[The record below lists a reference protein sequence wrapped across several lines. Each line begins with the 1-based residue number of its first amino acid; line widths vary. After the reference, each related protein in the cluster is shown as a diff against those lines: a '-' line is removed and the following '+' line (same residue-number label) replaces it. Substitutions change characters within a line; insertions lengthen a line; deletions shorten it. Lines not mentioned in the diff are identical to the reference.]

1 MLATRHNISMNK
13 TPHSIRTAPPVNIKL
28 QPNIHQHDR
37 QQDDRTDHKLQQP
50 LPMKNMKEPNPKPIK
65 QEEQE
70 PTEEDS
76 KEQQPP
82 PGNDRD
88 TTMYRNIPNNDGN
101 EDDDNEDDHSD
112 GIKSDEASSMHSGRS
127 TEEHNMATGLV
138 DSAILDSQLGPYDVI
153 CGRQSVAFNNCGNRR
168 FRMTIA
174 NHVDAY
180 TAMTGRH
187 RKGVFIGHLV
197 QSIITTS
204 GARFYKWHPTTQQ
217 LTELTERQVRAKVGH
232 ALRDMAAFR
241 EAAQQQQQQQQQQGK
256 PENVQ
261 EPKQEQPTITSSSD
275 GTTGPSRK
283 LTTPLVLQQME
294 EDGQLRRPT
303 HPILSSALNLNLE
316 RRGVA
321 TALESTGRQT
331 NNVID
336 QLLNFTP
343 TPATMSQQQQ
353 QQRRVSLLTSVTSHP
368 SSSSNLDGQPPL
380 NSSNNNLTASFSFD
394 SLQPQQQTQHDYRTV
409 SQYNADAIRRIE
421 RERTHNTMNTNTG
434 FYASMM
440 KDSFLPISMNTTSL
454 QCPPSVASTV
464 GMAVAGR
471 KKSLFATASSNANS
485 TNRLL
490 KRRYEEVRHED
501 TGSSAAHHNK
511 NRRMSAKVDPDL
523 FDVDANG
530 VIVKDPFDDIEFIP
544 MENYTMHTNYFT
556 TIKENQDDEN
566 ENENEI

>member
-1 MLATRHNISMNK
+1 M
-13 TPHSIRTAPPVNIKL
+13 
-28 QPNIHQHDR
+28 
-37 QQDDRTDHKLQQP
+37 
-50 LPMKNMKEPNPKPIK
+50 
-65 QEEQE
+65 
-70 PTEEDS
+70 
-76 KEQQPP
+76 
-82 PGNDRD
+82 G
-88 TTMYRNIPNNDGN
+88 
-101 EDDDNEDDHSD
+101 
-112 GIKSDEASSMHSGRS
+112 
-127 TEEHNMATGLV
+127 
-138 DSAILDSQLGPYDVI
+138 
-153 CGRQSVAFNNCGNRR
+153 
-168 FRMTIA
+168 
-174 NHVDAY
+174 
-180 TAMTGRH
+180 
-187 RKGVFIGHLV
+187 
-197 QSIITTS
+197 
-204 GARFYKWHPTTQQ
+204 HPTTQQ

-241 EAAQQQQQQQQQQGK
+241 EAAQQQQQQQGK
-256 PENVQ
+256 QEQVQ

-275 GTTGPSRK
+275 GTGPSRK

-294 EDGQLRRPT
+294 EDGQLRRPN
-303 HPILSSALNLNLE
+303 HPILSSSFNLE

-331 NNVID
+331 NSVID

-353 QQRRVSLLTSVTSHP
+353 QQRRVSVLSSATSHP
-368 SSSSNLDGQPPL
+368 SSSSNLGGQPPL

-394 SLQPQQQTQHDYRTV
+394 SLQPQQTQHDYRTV

-421 RERTHNTMNTNTG
+421 RERTNNTMNTNTG

-454 QCPPSVASTV
+454 GCPTTSVASTV

-485 TNRLL
+485 SNQL
-490 KRRYEEVRHED
+490 KRRYEEVRPED
-501 TGSSAAHHNK
+501 KGSSVAHHNK

-530 VIVKDPFDDIEFIP
+530 IIVKDPFDDIEFIP

-566 ENENEI
+566 ENENENEI